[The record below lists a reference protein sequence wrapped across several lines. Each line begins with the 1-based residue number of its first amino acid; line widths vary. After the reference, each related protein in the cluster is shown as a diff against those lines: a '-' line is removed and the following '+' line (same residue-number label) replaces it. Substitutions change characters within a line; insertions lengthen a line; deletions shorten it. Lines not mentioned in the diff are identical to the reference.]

1 MQSKQINDMNRQWPV
16 LLRRYHAA
24 LQKHLRQRSSSRASQ
39 AHRLGEQALALGMET
54 LDLARLH
61 KGALAQVIPPGASSA
76 ARNRTVSRASF
87 FFAEAVAP
95 IEKTHRAGVKTAAR
109 LDRKHKM
116 LARRTAQL
124 VAANHH
130 LKQGIVHRK
139 TAEAALEK
147 SVSDCAKLLQE
158 SDHLREHLQRCTHR
172 IMAAQE
178 NERSKV
184 SHELRDEIAQTLLGI
199 NVRLL
204 TLKNGA
210 RTGNRRLAKEIA
222 STQRLVE
229 QSVRAI
235 DGFAR
240 EMRVRNET

>member
-1 MQSKQINDMNRQWPV
+1 MHSKHINSMNRHWPA
-16 LLRRYHAA
+16 LSQRYHAA
-24 LQKHLRQRSSSRASQ
+24 LQKHLQRGKGSAARSARRVGTQ
-39 AHRLGEQALALGMET
+39 AVALGLET
-54 LDLARLH
+54 LDLARVH
-61 KGALAQVIPPGASSA
+61 KSALAQLIPPGTSRA
-76 ARNRTVSRASF
+76 ARNRMVSRASS
-87 FFAEAVAP
+87 FFAEAISP
-95 IEKTHRAGVKTAAR
+95 IEKTHRAGVKTAAQ

-130 LKQGIVHRK
+130 LKQGILHRK
-139 TAEAALEK
+139 TKEAALRR
-147 SVSDCAKLLQE
+147 SVSDCAKLLQQ
-158 SDHLREHLQRCTHR
+158 SDHLQKHLQHCTHR

-178 NERSKV
+178 NERSKL
-184 SHELRDEIAQTLLGI
+184 SYELRGEIAQTLLGI

-204 TLKNGA
+204 TLKKGVGA
-210 RTGNRRLAKEIA
+210 GNRGLAKKIA
-222 STQRLVE
+222 STRRLVE